1 MNSKVYI
8 TEKNGVIDEY
18 LLTGENVKIDNLIN
32 KVKQMHLEAYHVL
45 DENNYDDY
53 IPSTII
59 NSTNDLVDYLNSI
72 KNNNTLDLS
81 ELNKLFKEY
90 NNLMYSPQTMI
101 IFKSLFEIVN
111 ITHLSTISI
120 NEKTSAYIRAIIN
133 QYSID
138 ENLSLKI
145 YLAEQNKMAF
155 ERLGINIK
163 KRSNKQKIYQK
174 TI

>member
-8 TEKNGVIDEY
+8 MEKNGVIDEY
-18 LLTGENVKIDNLIN
+18 LITGENDKIDNLIN
-32 KVKQMHLEAYHVL
+32 EVKQMHLEAYHVL
-45 DENNYDDY
+45 DKNNYDDY

-59 NSTNDLVDYLNSI
+59 NSTNDLVDYLSSI

-81 ELNKLFKEY
+81 ELNKLFREY
-90 NNLMYSPQTMI
+90 NNPMYSPQTMI

-120 NEKTSAYIRAIIN
+120 NEKTSAYIRAMIN

>member
-1 MNSKVYI
+1 M
-8 TEKNGVIDEY
+8 EKNGIIDEY
-18 LLTGENVKIDNLIN
+18 LITGENDKIDNLIN
-32 KVKQMHLEAYHVL
+32 EVKQMHLEAYHVF
-45 DENNYDDY
+45 DKNNYDDY

-81 ELNKLFKEY
+81 ELNKLFREY
-90 NNLMYSPQTMI
+90 NNLMYSPQIMI

-120 NEKTSAYIRAIIN
+120 NEKTSAYIRAMIN

>member
-8 TEKNGVIDEY
+8 TEKNGIIDEY
-18 LLTGENVKIDNLIN
+18 LLTGENDKIDNLIN
-32 KVKQMHLEAYHVL
+32 EVKQMHLEAYHVL
-45 DENNYDDY
+45 DKNNYDDY

-81 ELNKLFKEY
+81 ELNKLFREY

-120 NEKTSAYIRAIIN
+120 NEKTSAYIRAMIN

>member
-18 LLTGENVKIDNLIN
+18 LLTGENDKIDNLIN
-32 KVKQMHLEAYHVL
+32 EVKQMHLEAYHVL
-45 DENNYDDY
+45 DKNNYDDY

-145 YLAEQNKMAF
+145 YLAQQNKMAF